1 MTLKERI
8 LALLAVET
16 LDDDQLAA
24 RLGVVRQQVN
34 QTCRAMEY
42 DGVLMRDRGP
52 SGKIVNRISEASAQ
66 PPVPRGRPSTPS
78 APGTPIT
85 EDDVKAAVSRW
96 LGGNG
101 FEVAVAWG
109 HDPGIDIEAQR
120 GVERWV
126 IEAKGTGGYDQMSR
140 NYFFGVIGSLLQR
153 MTDEHAHYA
162 LAMPD
167 VPPFINLVA
176 RFPELARR
184 RTQLWFLL
192 VRRDSD
198 GFSVR
203 EVAPPQ

>member
-8 LALLAVET
+8 LALIAVEM
-16 LDDDQLAA
+16 LDDDELAT

-34 QTCRAMEY
+34 QTCRTMEY
-42 DGVLMRDRGP
+42 EGLVTRQRAP
-52 SGKIVNRISEASAQ
+52 AGKIVNRLTDAGAQ
-66 PPVPRGRPSTPS
+66 PPVPRRRSLTPST
-78 APGTPIT
+78 PGTPIT
-85 EDDVKAAVSRW
+85 EDDVKAAVSDW
-96 LGGNG
+96 LEVKG

-109 HDPGIDIEAQR
+109 HDPGIDIEARR

-162 LAMPD
+162 LAIPD
-167 VPPFINLVA
+167 VPPFINLVV

-184 RTQLWFLL
+184 RTQLSFLL
-192 VRRDSD
+192 VGRDGD

-203 EVAPPQ
+203 EGAPPQ

>member
-1 MTLKERI
+1 MTLKQGI
-8 LALLAVET
+8 LALLALET
-16 LDDDQLAA
+16 LDDDELAA

-42 DGVLMRDRGP
+42 EGLLTRLRGS
-52 SGKIVNRISEASAQ
+52 SGKIVNRLTETGAQ
-66 PPVPRGRPSTPS
+66 PPAPRSRSSPSS

-85 EDDVKAAVSRW
+85 EDDVKAAVSDW
-96 LGGNG
+96 LEAKG
-101 FEVAVAWG
+101 FDVAVAWG
-109 HDPGIDIEAQR
+109 HDQGIDIEAKR

-192 VRRDSD
+192 VRRDGD
-198 GFSVR
+198 GFAIR
-203 EVAPPQ
+203 EVEPPR

>member
-1 MTLKERI
+1 M
-8 LALLAVET
+8 
-16 LDDDQLAA
+16 
-24 RLGVVRQQVN
+24 
-34 QTCRAMEY
+34 
-42 DGVLMRDRGP
+42 
-52 SGKIVNRISEASAQ
+52 
-66 PPVPRGRPSTPS
+66 
-78 APGTPIT
+78 
-85 EDDVKAAVSRW
+85 
-96 LGGNG
+96 
-101 FEVAVAWG
+101 AWG
-109 HDPGIDIEAQR
+109 HDAGIDIEAQR

-176 RFPELARR
+176 RFPEIARR

-192 VRRDSD
+192 VRRDGD
-198 GFSVR
+198 GFSLR

>member
-16 LDDDQLAA
+16 LDDDELAA

-42 DGVLMRDRGP
+42 EGLLRRQRGP
-52 SGKIVNRISEASAQ
+52 SGKIVNRRTEAGAQ
-66 PPVPRGRPSTPS
+66 PPAPRSRSSTPSTPG
-78 APGTPIT
+78 APIT
-85 EDDVKAAVSRW
+85 EDDVKTAVANW
-96 LGGNG
+96 LEAKG

-120 GVERWV
+120 GAERWV
-126 IEAKGTGGYDQMSR
+126 IEAKGTGSYDQMSR

-184 RTQLWFLL
+184 RTQLSFLL
-192 VRRDSD
+192 VWREGD

-203 EVAPPQ
+203 EVAPPR

>member
-34 QTCRAMEY
+34 QSCRAMEY

-52 SGKIVNRISEASAQ
+52 SGKIVNRISEAGAQ

-96 LGGNG
+96 LEGNG

-109 HDPGIDIEAQR
+109 HDPGIDIQAQR

-192 VRRDSD
+192 IRRDSD

>member
-8 LALLAVET
+8 TALLAVES

-24 RLGVVRQQVN
+24 RLGVIRQQVN

-42 DGVLMRDRGP
+42 GGLLTRQRG
-52 SGKIVNRISEASAQ
+52 STGKIVNRLTETGAR
-66 PPVPRGRPSTPS
+66 PPAPRTRSSTSS

-85 EDDVKAAVSRW
+85 EDDVKAAVAHW
-96 LGGNG
+96 LEAKG

-120 GVERWV
+120 GEERWV

-140 NYFFGVIGSLLQR
+140 NYFFCVIGSLLQR

-167 VPPFINLVA
+167 VPPFINLVV

-184 RTQLWFLL
+184 RTQLSFLL
-192 VRRDSD
+192 VRRDGD
-198 GFSVR
+198 GFSIR
-203 EVAPPQ
+203 EVAPSR

>member
-8 LALLAVET
+8 LALLAAET
-16 LDDDQLAA
+16 LDDDQIAA

-34 QTCRAMEY
+34 QSCRAMEY
-42 DGVLMRDRGP
+42 DGLLTRQRGP
-52 SGKIVNRISEASAQ
+52 SGKIVNRLTETGAQAPAPRSRSSA
-66 PPVPRGRPSTPS
+66 PS

-85 EDDVKAAVSRW
+85 EDDVKAAVSHW
-96 LGGNG
+96 LEAKG

-109 HDPGIDIEAQR
+109 HDPGIDIEAKR

-126 IEAKGTGGYDQMSR
+126 IEAKGTGSYDQMSR

-167 VPPFINLVA
+167 APPFINLVS
-176 RFPELARR
+176 RFPELARQR
-184 RTQLWFLL
+184 MQLSFLM
-192 VRRDSD
+192 VRRDD
-198 GFSVR
+198 EGFSVR
-203 EVAPPQ
+203 DVAPPR

>member
-1 MTLKERI
+1 MILKERI
-8 LALLAVET
+8 LALLASET
-16 LDDDQLAA
+16 LDDDQIAA
-24 RLGVVRQQVN
+24 RLRVVRQQVN

-42 DGVLMRDRGP
+42 DGLLTRQRGP
-52 SGKIVNRISEASAQ
+52 SGKIVNRLTEAGAQ
-66 PPVPRGRPSTPS
+66 PPAPRSRLSTPS

-85 EDDVKAAVSRW
+85 EDDVKAAVSDW
-96 LGGNG
+96 LEAQG

-109 HDPGIDIEAQR
+109 RDPGIDIEARR

-167 VPPFINLVA
+167 VPPFINLVD
-176 RFPELARR
+176 RFPELARQ
-184 RTQLWFLL
+184 RTQLSFLL
-192 VRRDSD
+192 VRRDGVS
-198 GFSVR
+198 FAVR
-203 EVAPPQ
+203 EVAPPG

>member
-24 RLGVVRQQVN
+24 RIGVVRQQVN
-34 QTCRAMEY
+34 QICRAMEY
-42 DGVLMRDRGP
+42 DGLLMRQRGP
-52 SGKIVNRISEASAQ
+52 SGKIVNRLTEAGSQ
-66 PPVPRGRPSTPS
+66 PRVPRSRSSAPS
-78 APGTPIT
+78 AAGTPIS
-85 EDDVKAAVSRW
+85 EDDVKAAVSHW
-96 LGGNG
+96 LEAQG

-153 MTDEHAHYA
+153 MTDERAHYA

-192 VRRDSD
+192 VRRDGD

-203 EVAPPQ
+203 EVAPAR

>member
-1 MTLKERI
+1 MILKERI
-8 LALLAVET
+8 LALLAAEV
-16 LDDDQLAA
+16 LDDDQVAA
-24 RLGVVRQQVN
+24 RLGVIRQQVN
-34 QTCRAMEY
+34 QTCRAMEN
-42 DGVLMRDRGP
+42 DGLLTRQRGP
-52 SGKIVNRISEASAQ
+52 SGKIVNRLAETGARPPARRSRSSA
-66 PPVPRGRPSTPS
+66 PSV
-78 APGTPIT
+78 PGTPIT
-85 EDDVKAAVSRW
+85 EDDVKAAVSHW
-96 LGGNG
+96 LQAQG

-109 HDPGIDIEAQR
+109 HDPGIDIEARR

-167 VPPFINLVA
+167 LPPFINLVT

-192 VRRDSD
+192 VRRDGD
-198 GFSVR
+198 GFSLR
-203 EVAPPQ
+203 EVAPPR

>member
-8 LALLAVET
+8 VAALASEA
-16 LDDDQLAA
+16 LDDDELAA

-42 DGVLMRDRGP
+42 DGLLTRQRGP
-52 SGKIVNRISEASAQ
+52 AGKIVNRLTAAGAQ
-66 PPVPRGRPSTPS
+66 PPAPRSRSSTPS

-85 EDDVKAAVSRW
+85 EDDVKAAVSDW
-96 LGGNG
+96 LEAQG

-109 HDPGIDIEAQR
+109 HDAGIDIAAQR
-120 GVERWV
+120 DSERWV

-153 MTDEHAHYA
+153 MTDERAHYA

-192 VRRDSD
+192 VRRDGD
-198 GFSVR
+198 GFAVR
-203 EVAPPQ
+203 AIAPPR

>member
-1 MTLKERI
+1 MTRRERI

-16 LDDDQLAA
+16 LDDDHIAA
-24 RLGVVRQQVN
+24 KLGVIRQQVN
-34 QTCRAMEY
+34 QTCRALEY
-42 DGVLMRDRGP
+42 EGLLTRQRGP
-52 SGKIVNRISEASAQ
+52 SGKIVNRLTETVAQ
-66 PPVPRGRPSTPS
+66 PPVPRSRSSMPST
-78 APGTPIT
+78 PGTPIT
-85 EDDVKAAVSRW
+85 EDDVKAAVSHW
-96 LGGNG
+96 LEAQG

-109 HDPGIDIEAQR
+109 HDSGIDIEAKR

-126 IEAKGTGGYDQMSR
+126 IEAKGTGAYDQMSR

-153 MTDEHAHYA
+153 MTDERAHYA

-192 VRRDSD
+192 VRRDGD
-198 GFSVR
+198 GFAVR
-203 EVAPPQ
+203 EVAPPR